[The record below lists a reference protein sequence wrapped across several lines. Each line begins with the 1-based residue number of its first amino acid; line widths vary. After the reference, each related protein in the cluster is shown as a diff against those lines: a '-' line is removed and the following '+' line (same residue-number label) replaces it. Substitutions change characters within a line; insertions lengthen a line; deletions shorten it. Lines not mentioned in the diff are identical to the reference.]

1 MRRRRGRVADEEHLS
16 IIPVTTD
23 ARDVRPLLCST
34 MGLYAAYGSNV
45 DPERMARRAPH
56 SPLRDTGWAQG
67 WRLTFGGQGL
77 SFDGA
82 MATVA
87 EEAGAEVFVALYE
100 VNTADESELD
110 QWEGLG
116 IGLYRR
122 VHVRV
127 ATLEGEQVAWTYVL
141 DDYEGGLPSPGYLDS
156 LACAAEAGGAPSD
169 YVAALRS
176 RPHSGPA
183 AR

>member
-1 MRRRRGRVADEEHLS
+1 
-16 IIPVTTD
+16 
-23 ARDVRPLLCST
+23 
-34 MGLYAAYGSNV
+34 MGLHAAYGTNV
-45 DPERMARRAPH
+45 DPERMAQRAPH
-56 SPLRDTGWAQG
+56 SPLRDTGWIQG
-67 WRLTFGGQGL
+67 WRLTFGGENL

-82 MATVA
+82 MGTIA

-100 VNTADESELD
+100 MNAADEDELD

-141 DDYEGGLPSPGYLDS
+141 DDYEGGLPSPAYLET
-156 LACAAEAGGAPSD
+156 LARAAEAGGAPSD
-169 YVAALRS
+169 YVVALRS

-183 AR
+183 PR